1 MSVLESDKIDGVAVS
16 VEDKV
21 LNLLITDH
29 LDFKDEYKHL
39 LTLQEKINA
48 YLGFIEAEQYREIY
62 PDSEIESFIIEIHF
76 KHKITDNCRK
86 FIKTVNNQI
95 GEINTICIIVE
106 N

>member
-1 MSVLESDKIDGVAVS
+1 MSVLESNKIDGVAVS
-16 VEDKV
+16 GEDKV

-62 PDSEIESFIIEIHF
+62 PDSDIESFIIEIHF

>member
-16 VEDKV
+16 GEGKV

-29 LDFKDEYKHL
+29 LDFKDEYNHL

-48 YLGFIEAEQYREIY
+48 YLGFIESEQYREIY
-62 PDSEIESFIIEIHF
+62 PDSDIESVIIEIHF
-76 KHKITDNCRK
+76 KYKITDNCRK
-86 FIKTVNNQI
+86 FIETVNNQI
-95 GEINTICIIVE
+95 GEINTTCVIVE